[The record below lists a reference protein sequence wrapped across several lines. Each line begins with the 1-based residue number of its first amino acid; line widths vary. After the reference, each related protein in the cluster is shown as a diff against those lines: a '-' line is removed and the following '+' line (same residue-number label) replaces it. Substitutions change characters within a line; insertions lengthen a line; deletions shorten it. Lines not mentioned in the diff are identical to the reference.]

1 MDDLKEK
8 EDTGKTRNRL
18 MNTYIINVTL
28 LTLCHS
34 DIFQSLKVP
43 SSGSTTDTV
52 QKQGQ
57 TI

>member
-1 MDDLKEK
+1 MDKKKKK

-28 LTLCHS
+28 LTLCNS

-52 QKQGQ
+52 QKQDQ